1 MNKTQQTGVL
11 IIIENLPFPFVRRA
25 WQQAVALRDAGY
37 RVSVIS
43 PKGAGCDSNYEVVEG
58 IEVYR
63 HRIWEASGPLGY
75 VVEYLG
81 ALASQLYLAAKAYR
95 KTRFRVVHTWNP
107 PDIMFINGLVF
118 KLFGAR
124 YIFDHLDLNPELYL
138 AKFGR
143 EDLGYKLVCL
153 VERATFRT
161 ADVSLATNQ
170 SYREIAIQRGGMPP
184 ERVFIVRVSPQ
195 PDKMRRIQEY
205 PELRNGRKNLVV
217 YLGVMGPQDGVDIFV
232 RSIDELVNRRGRT
245 DTYFTIIG
253 SGTEVPRLKQM
264 VTSLGLDAVVKFTG
278 RIPSG
283 ELARYLSTA
292 DVGVAP
298 DPYNPMNDKSTM
310 GKILEY
316 MSFEVPVVLF
326 NLTEGRRSAADA
338 ALYARNDDP
347 IDFANQIQTLLD
359 SEELRKTLARRGRQ
373 RIEQHFDWE
382 VDRQTLLKA
391 YEMALSNPRR

>member
-1 MNKTQQTGVL
+1 M
-11 IIIENLPFPFVRRA
+11 
-25 WQQAVALRDAGY
+25 
-37 RVSVIS
+37 
-43 PKGAGCDSNYEVVEG
+43 
-58 IEVYR
+58 
-63 HRIWEASGPLGY
+63 
-75 VVEYLG
+75 
-81 ALASQLYLAAKAYR
+81 
-95 KTRFRVVHTWNP
+95 
-107 PDIMFINGLVF
+107 
-118 KLFGAR
+118 
-124 YIFDHLDLNPELYL
+124 
-138 AKFGR
+138 
-143 EDLGYKLVCL
+143 
-153 VERATFRT
+153 
-161 ADVSLATNQ
+161 
-170 SYREIAIQRGGMPP
+170 
-184 ERVFIVRVSPQ
+184 
-195 PDKMRRIQEY
+195 
-205 PELRNGRKNLVV
+205 
-217 YLGVMGPQDGVDIFV
+217 
-232 RSIDELVNRRGRT
+232 NRRGRT
-245 DTYFTIIG
+245 DTFFTIIG
-253 SGTEVPRLKQM
+253 SGTEVPRLKQL